1 METRSAPSLSTI
13 AAALGVSKAA
23 VSLVL
28 GGKARAGGISRALEA
43 KIRAHC
49 RRVDYLPNIHARRLG
64 SRLAGNVG
72 FLLEETVN
80 IGHVSPFDE
89 HCMSLIVGGIGAA
102 ADQAGFRF
110 SMQFFK
116 PGMAEAK
123 VFDWFRTREID
134 GLIYYGFAMPPRWLA
149 RFRREGR
156 QVVGIGIDPAL
167 GLPTV
172 NIDNFAAAQALTEQ
186 LVRRERRRFFYLG
199 GRPESYPGAQRYLG
213 FRAALAKHKVRFF
226 QRDFAV
232 GGFSEK
238 TAHALIG
245 ERLAAGPFTNDAIVC
260 ANDEM
265 AVGAILAL
273 RKAGI
278 AVPGQVAVAGAD
290 NSRIGSYITPAL
302 TTFDNL
308 PFEQGREAFNLLHG
322 LIRGETVPAAV
333 TLQSSLCMRES
344 A

>member
-1 METRSAPSLSTI
+1 MGKRPAPSLSTI

-43 KIRAHC
+43 TIRAHC
-49 RRVDYLPNIHARRLG
+49 RRVKYLPNIHARRLG
-64 SRLAGNVG
+64 SRLARNIGI
-72 FLLEETVN
+72 LLEETAN

-89 HCMSLIVGGIGAA
+89 YSMSLIVGGIGAA

-116 PGMAEAK
+116 PGMKAAT

-134 GLIYYGFAMPPRWLA
+134 GLIYYGFSLPPRWLA
-149 RFRREGR
+149 RFRRESR
-156 QVVGIGIDPAL
+156 HVVGIGVDPAL
-167 GLPTV
+167 ALPTV
-172 NIDNFAAAQALTEQ
+172 NLDNFAAAQALTEY
-186 LVRRERRRFFYLG
+186 LAGRGHRRFWFVG

-213 FRAALAKHKVRFF
+213 FRAALAKHKIRFF
-226 QRDFAV
+226 KRDFAV
-232 GGFSEK
+232 GDFSEK
-238 TAHALIG
+238 TAYALTRK
-245 ERLAAGPFTNDAIVC
+245 RLSAGPPAEDAIVC

-265 AVGAILAL
+265 AVGVITAL
-273 RKAGI
+273 REAGI
-278 AVPGQVAVAGAD
+278 AVPGRVAVAGAD
-290 NSRIGSYITPAL
+290 NSRIGPYVTPAL

-308 PFEQGREAFNLLHG
+308 PYEQGREAFNLLHG
-322 LIRGETVPAAV
+322 LIRGETMPAVV
-333 TLQSSLCMRES
+333 TLQSALCIRDS